1 MNQTIFHELYRVS
14 LCTTFNLGATM
25 ANGKYLVARVCQWWL
40 VGSLVCPS
48 LPAMQMLEMINVS
61 CDVAA
66 TTDYQR
72 ATTHHR
78 LIIIQPCILFRKT
91 RVFCCWEGSTSVL
104 EPVDLLSLY
113 LTEWAESCEGGGSCY
128 KLSDNIGL
136 SHEPPVLFISLIITR
151 LHSALSFSHHQ

>member
-91 RVFCCWEGSTSVL
+91 RVFCCWEGTTSVL
-104 EPVDLLSLY
+104 SLLTCYLCISLSG
-113 LTEWAESCEGGGSCY
+113 LRAVRGGSCY